1 MTSYDIT
8 NDKWMHEDAVSLQHE
23 IASNKHHMK
32 RHEERVKRMH
42 EQNSGVRSSSIS
54 ADIGH
59 YMGIIEDLKQKIADL
74 EKKLS
79 EEEKNHD

>member
-8 NDKWMHEDAVSLQHE
+8 NEKWVREDAVSLQHE
-23 IASNKHHMK
+23 IATNKHHMR
-32 RHEERVKRMH
+32 RHEERVKRMQ

-74 EKKLS
+74 EKKLK
-79 EEEKNHD
+79 EVQDGT

>member
-1 MTSYDIT
+1 M
-8 NDKWMHEDAVSLQHE
+8 KLELQHE
-23 IASNKHHMK
+23 IASNKHHM
-32 RHEERVKRMH
+32 RRNEERVKRMQ

-74 EKKLS
+74 ETKLREDEGNAQS
-79 EEEKNHD
+79 D

>member
-1 MTSYDIT
+1 M
-8 NDKWMHEDAVSLQHE
+8 KLELQHE
-23 IASNKHHMK
+23 IASLKAFAR
-32 RHEERVKRMH
+32 RHEERVKRMQ

-74 EKKLS
+74 ETKLK
-79 EEEKNHD
+79 EDEQDK

>member
-1 MTSYDIT
+1 MT
-8 NDKWMHEDAVSLQHE
+8 KEALQHE
-23 IASNKHHMK
+23 IATNKHHM
-32 RHEERVKRMH
+32 RWHEERVKRMQ

-74 EKKLS
+74 ETKLK
-79 EEEKNHD
+79 EVQDGT

>member
-1 MTSYDIT
+1 MTTYDIT
-8 NDKWMHEDAVSLQHE
+8 EGRYIVTKEELQHE
-23 IASNKHHMK
+23 IATNKHHMR
-32 RHEERVKRMH
+32 RHEERVKRMQ

-74 EKKLS
+74 ETKLK
-79 EEEKNHD
+79 EVQDGT

>member
-1 MTSYDIT
+1 MKLEI
-8 NDKWMHEDAVSLQHE
+8 QHE
-23 IASNKHHMK
+23 IASLKAFARK
-32 RHEERVKRMH
+32 HEERVKRMQ

-74 EKKLS
+74 ETKLK
-79 EEEKNHD
+79 EVKDGT

>member
-1 MTSYDIT
+1 MT
-8 NDKWMHEDAVSLQHE
+8 KEALQHE
-23 IASNKHHMK
+23 IASNKHQMK
-32 RHEERVKRMH
+32 RHEERVKRMN

-74 EKKLS
+74 EKKLK
-79 EEEKNHD
+79 EGGPTP

>member
-1 MTSYDIT
+1 MRTT
-8 NDKWMHEDAVSLQHE
+8 DKLRHE
-23 IASNKHHMK
+23 IASLKAFAR
-32 RHEERVKRMH
+32 RHEERVKRMQ

-74 EKKLS
+74 ETKLK
-79 EEEKNHD
+79 EGEQDQ

>member
-1 MTSYDIT
+1 M
-8 NDKWMHEDAVSLQHE
+8 KLELQHE
-23 IASNKHHMK
+23 IASLKAFAR
-32 RHEERVKRMH
+32 RHEERVKRMQ

-74 EKKLS
+74 EAKLK
-79 EEEKNHD
+79 EDEGNAQGD

>member
-1 MTSYDIT
+1 MRLEI
-8 NDKWMHEDAVSLQHE
+8 QHE
-23 IASNKHHMK
+23 IASLKAYAK
-32 RHEERVKRMH
+32 RHEGRVKRMH

-74 EKKLS
+74 EAKLK
-79 EEEKNHD
+79 EGEQDQ

>member
-8 NDKWMHEDAVSLQHE
+8 NDKWVREDAVSLQHE
-23 IASNKHHMK
+23 IATNKHHMR
-32 RHEERVKRMH
+32 RHEERVKRMQ

-74 EKKLS
+74 ETKLK
-79 EEEKNHD
+79 EVQDGT

>member
-8 NDKWMHEDAVSLQHE
+8 NDKWMREDAVSLQHE
-23 IASNKHHMK
+23 IASLKIFARK
-32 RHEERVKRMH
+32 HEERVKLMQ

-59 YMGIIEDLKQKIADL
+59 YMSIIENLKQKIADL
-74 EKKLS
+74 ENKLK
-79 EEEKNHD
+79 EDKNE

>member
-1 MTSYDIT
+1 VAANNARRGATVLMKLEI
-8 NDKWMHEDAVSLQHE
+8 QHE
-23 IASNKHHMK
+23 IASLKAFTRK
-32 RHEERVKRMH
+32 HEERVKRMQ

-74 EKKLS
+74 EAKLK
-79 EEEKNHD
+79 EDEQDQ

>member
-1 MTSYDIT
+1 
-8 NDKWMHEDAVSLQHE
+8 
-23 IASNKHHMK
+23 MK
-32 RHEERVKRMH
+32 RHEERVKRMQ

-74 EKKLS
+74 EKKLK
-79 EEEKNHD
+79 EVQDGT

>member
-1 MTSYDIT
+1 MKLELI
-8 NDKWMHEDAVSLQHE
+8 HE
-23 IASNKHHMK
+23 IASYRHHME
-32 RHEERVKRMH
+32 RNMQRVKRMQ

-79 EEEKNHD
+79 EEEKRHD

>member
-1 MTSYDIT
+1 LTAYDIT
-8 NDKWMHEDAVSLQHE
+8 EGRYIVTKEELQHE
-23 IASNKHHMK
+23 IASNKHWL
-32 RHEERVKRMH
+32 RRNEDRVKRMH

-74 EKKLS
+74 ETKLK
-79 EEEKNHD
+79 EDKPNP

>member
-8 NDKWMHEDAVSLQHE
+8 NEKWVREDAVSLQHE
-23 IASNKHHMK
+23 IATNKHHMR
-32 RHEERVKRMH
+32 RHEERVKRMQ

-74 EKKLS
+74 ETKLK
-79 EEEKNHD
+79 EVQDGT

>member
-1 MTSYDIT
+1 MKLEI
-8 NDKWMHEDAVSLQHE
+8 QHE
-23 IASNKHHMK
+23 IASLKAFAR
-32 RHEERVKRMH
+32 RHEERVKRMQ

-74 EKKLS
+74 ETKLK
-79 EEEKNHD
+79 EGENE